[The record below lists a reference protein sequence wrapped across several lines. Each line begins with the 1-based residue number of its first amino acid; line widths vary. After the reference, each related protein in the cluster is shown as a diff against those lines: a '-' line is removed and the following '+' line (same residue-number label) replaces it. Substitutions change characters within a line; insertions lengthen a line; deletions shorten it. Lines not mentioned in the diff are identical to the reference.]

1 MYSRL
6 VLTDRKYPTEQLSV
20 EINSVGDPT
29 YINNAVEQK
38 GIEGLPYTTPLTTLL
53 ISRDKILSQYG
64 MYSNWGHAVMSC
76 LQLHVFAGIW
86 QLRTAIGRGKLSLLC
101 PYSREPGR

>member
-38 GIEGLPYTTPLTTLL
+38 GIEGLCRIQPL
-53 ISRDKILSQYG
+53 
-64 MYSNWGHAVMSC
+64 
-76 LQLHVFAGIW
+76 
-86 QLRTAIGRGKLSLLC
+86 
-101 PYSREPGR
+101 